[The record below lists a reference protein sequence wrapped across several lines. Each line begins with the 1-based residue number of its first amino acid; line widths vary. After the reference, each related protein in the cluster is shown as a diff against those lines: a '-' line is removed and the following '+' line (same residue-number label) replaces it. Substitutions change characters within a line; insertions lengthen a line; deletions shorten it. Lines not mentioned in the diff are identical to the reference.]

1 VALSLEDVLN
11 LPTDID
17 PERLQ
22 RMGLLA
28 PPVPP
33 PSIIPAAAG
42 PVAKMSPVTATAP
55 APETPAT
62 VDKAPAL
69 SPLAPQVDPN
79 AVKTMVPPT
88 LNFHERQALPTSSPG
103 APIGS
108 AANYEAE
115 LAREKDKEANPWGSP
130 ENHPGTLGKIGH
142 ILSRIG
148 NIAGDV
154 VAPATMALIP
164 GTDLN
169 RRVRETGL
177 ENRIEEAKKE
187 ETAEEA
193 VRQRP
198 EIAEATGEARGRLQ
212 EEKDIAAEQR
222 EKERLE
228 SAEKIASG
236 RETSAEKIAGGK
248 EASAEKIA
256 EGRTKSAEQI
266 ARERAESAERI
277 AVGRNLAMT
286 EAARIRAA
294 AANDPDKLTNTMKT
308 MKQQAQATLPALDK
322 ALDETEKVA
331 AKLGPVEGRWSDFWQ
346 GKVGLADPEY
356 AHYKDEI
363 ALISTAVTLAHARGR
378 MSNELF
384 EHFQKMFDAGRQAP
398 ENMIQALTVAKEWLT
413 EYAKMG
419 EKPATAA
426 GGQHKVG
433 DTVKYKGADHK
444 IKAIR
449 PDGSLELE

>member
-1 VALSLEDVLN
+1 MALSLDDVLAIPAN
-11 LPTDID
+11 VDE
-17 PERLQ
+17 ERLR
-22 RMGLLA
+22 RMGLLPQPQPA
-28 PPVPP
+28 PSLIAPATAP
-33 PSIIPAAAG
+33 IP
-42 PVAKMSPVTATAP
+42 KLSPVTAP
-55 APETPAT
+55 AAETPAA
-62 VDKAPAL
+62 VEKAPAL
-69 SPLAPQVDPN
+69 SPLTPQVDQN
-79 AVKTMVPPT
+79 AVKPMVPPT

-115 LAREKDKEANPWGSP
+115 LAREKDKEANPWGTP

-142 ILSRIG
+142 VLSRIG

-154 VAPATMALIP
+154 VAPATMAIIP

-169 RRVRETGL
+169 RKEREAGL
-177 ENRIEEAKKE
+177 ENRIEAAKKE

-198 EIAEATGEARGRLQ
+198 ELAELKGEEAGRLQ
-212 EEKDIAAEQR
+212 AEKDIAAEQR

-228 SAEKIASG
+228 SAEKIAGG
-236 RETSAEKIAGGK
+236 RETSAEKIAGGR

-256 EGRTKSAEQI
+256 AGRTKSAEEI
-266 ARERAESAERI
+266 AKERTESAERI
-277 AVGRNLAMT
+277 AIGHNLAIT

-308 MKQQAQATLPALDK
+308 MKQQAQSTLPGIDR
-322 ALDETEKVA
+322 ALDETEKIA
-331 AKLGPVEGRWSDFWQ
+331 AKLGPVEGRWNDFWQ
-346 GKVGLADPEY
+346 GKIGASDPDF

-363 ALISTAVTLAHARGR
+363 ALVSSAVTLAHARGR

-384 EHFQKMFDAGRQAP
+384 NHFQKMFDAGHQAP
-398 ENMIQALTVAKEWLT
+398 ENMIQALNVAKEWLT

-419 EKPATAA
+419 EKPAA
-426 GGQHKVG
+426 GGAATQIHNGFEYTKGEDGLWHKG
-433 DTVKYKGADHK
+433 
-444 IKAIR
+444 KAV
-449 PDGSLELE
+449 PQP